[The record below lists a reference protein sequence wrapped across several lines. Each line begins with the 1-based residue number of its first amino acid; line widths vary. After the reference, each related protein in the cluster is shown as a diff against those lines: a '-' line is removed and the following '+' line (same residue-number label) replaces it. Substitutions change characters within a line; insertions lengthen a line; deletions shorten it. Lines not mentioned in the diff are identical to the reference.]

1 MTTPDQEVERSGD
14 AEQPGRGYLVL
25 LLVAALIGVPL
36 SVIAFAF
43 LAAVQE
49 LEHLVWDSFPS
60 ALGYSEPP
68 AWWAIPTLALA
79 GVLVGLAVRHLP
91 GNGGHVPAMGLAGGA
106 NPPSAVPGVVLAGGA
121 SLVLGAV
128 LGPEGPLIA
137 LGAGLAVFSVRRFSR
152 LGGSD
157 ATAILAAAGATAA
170 ISDVFGNPLV
180 ASIMFLEI
188 LGLGRRQAM
197 LVVLPCL
204 ASSGVGA
211 LVFTGLGDW
220 SGLETGSLAIPGL
233 APSPLTLP
241 DVLWSIPL
249 GIAVAVGTWAV
260 FQLGRRTASWVTART
275 MTYTILAGVVVGGLA
290 AVYAVT
296 TGHSPAEVALSGQ
309 ATLETLAG
317 DPGAWSAG
325 ALTMLLVCKGIGYGI
340 SLGAFRGGPTFPAVF
355 LGAVVG
361 VLANIALPGT
371 DFVPSLAVGMAAGT
385 AVLGLPVTGV
395 ALVVLLM
402 GDAAASQMPVVI
414 LAVVAATLVHQR
426 LTPTPPEPSPTA

>member
-1 MTTPDQEVERSGD
+1 M
-14 AEQPGRGYLVL
+14 PGVL
-25 LLVAALIGVPL
+25 L
-36 SVIAFAF
+36 
-43 LAAVQE
+43 
-49 LEHLVWDSFPS
+49 
-60 ALGYSEPP
+60 
-68 AWWAIPTLALA
+68 A
-79 GVLVGLAVRHLP
+79 GA
-91 GNGGHVPAMGLAGGA
+91 
-106 NPPSAVPGVVLAGGA
+106 A

-137 LGAGLAVFSVRRFSR
+137 LGAGLAVLSVRRFSR
-152 LGGSD
+152 LGSTD

-211 LVFTGLGDW
+211 LVFTGLGSW

-233 APSPLTLP
+233 DPAPLTIG
-241 DVLWSIPL
+241 DVLWSIPI
-249 GIAVAVGTWAV
+249 GIAVAFGTWAV
-260 FQLGRRTASWVTART
+260 FQLGRRTASWVTERT
-275 MTYTILAGVVVGGLA
+275 MTYTILAGIVVGGLA

-296 TGHSPAEVALSGQ
+296 TGHSPADVALSGQ
-309 ATLETLAG
+309 VTLETLAG

-325 ALTMLLVCKGIGYGI
+325 ALVMLLVCKGIGYGI

-361 VLANIALPGT
+361 VLADIALPGT
-371 DFVPSLAVGMAAGT
+371 DFVPMLAVGMAAGT

-414 LAVVAATLVHQR
+414 LAVVAATLVHDR
-426 LTPTPPEPSPTA
+426 LSPPPESVPAA